1 MYAIIT
7 IVPYAADYKVKTNP
21 NYYLYNQ
28 ILHIHHHRFHSL
40 VPMIC
45 MLTLI

>member
-21 NYYLYNQ
+21 NYYLYY
-28 ILHIHHHRFHSL
+28 IFVIIDFTASY
-40 VPMIC
+40 P
-45 MLTLI
+45 